1 VSSSATRY
9 YPGTLRTGSS
19 TIPEVHPKTSPEGT
33 SDASSRGRP
42 ESTIQGR
49 DATNCLTSPTGITDE
64 SLLALINEDDKEAL
78 ASLFRRY
85 ARIVR
90 GVAYRVLRDASE
102 ADDLLQDIFLLIH
115 RKCGMF
121 DAARGPARF
130 WILQMT
136 YHRAIARR
144 RYLNSRHF
152 YTRVDLDDAENDMAC
167 PANGSLGFQASGDGL
182 SGDSGLKNVF
192 EALSE
197 DQQETLRLFFVEGYT
212 LTEIATKLNQS
223 RGNVKHHYFRGLEKL
238 RKHFFDGKLRGNS
251 AV

>member
-1 VSSSATRY
+1 MDSFVTIRLPALHSSNQRVEASEISPQA
-9 YPGTLRTGSS
+9 SVAQ
-19 TIPEVHPKTSPEGT
+19 PE
-33 SDASSRGRP
+33 AS
-42 ESTIQGR
+42 
-49 DATNCLTSPTGITDE
+49 DE
-64 SLLALINEDDKEAL
+64 SLISRLCEGDTEAL

-90 GVAYRVLRDASE
+90 GVAYRVLRDTSE

-121 DAARGPARF
+121 DASRGPARF

-136 YHRAIARR
+136 YHRAIGRR

-152 YTRVDLDDAENDMAC
+152 YTRVDLEDAERDLAT
-167 PANGSLGFQASGDGL
+167 PASGSLGLHVAGDGL
-182 SGDSGLKNVF
+182 MGDSGLKRTF

-197 DQQETLRLFFVEGYT
+197 DQRQTLRLFFVEGYT
-212 LTEIATKLNQS
+212 LGEIATKLNQT
-223 RGNVKHHYFRGLEKL
+223 RGNVKHHYFRGLERL
-238 RKHFFDGKLRGNS
+238 RKEIFSSKVQGGS